1 MPTSMNSAMP
11 SPPGRTEMSE
21 AVSQTTPFRPYAAV
35 RYFGHSSAKVGNTCG
50 GPKMPFENILYYKWN
65 PQSEG
70 GKRGRGGGRKSEAM
84 LSSPIS

>member
-1 MPTSMNSAMP
+1 MSLVLVWFSVSCLAFQWGKLLTSHMPTSMNSAMP

-50 GPKMPFENILYYKWN
+50 GPKMP
-65 PQSEG
+65 SV
-70 GKRGRGGGRKSEAM
+70 
-84 LSSPIS
+84 SSAVL